1 MSNQKLSFNKS
12 TISKKVATAVQDSSR
27 MISRCVCVCVCVRVC
42 VCVCVCEEG
51 GGAEGDSQN

>member
-12 TISKKVATAVQDSSR
+12 TISKQVATAVHESSR
-27 MISRCVCVCVCVRVC
+27 MISIC

>member
-12 TISKKVATAVQDSSR
+12 TISKQVATAVHESSS
-27 MISRCVCVCVCVRVC
+27 MISRCVRVC

>member
-12 TISKKVATAVQDSSR
+12 TISKKVATAVQESSR
-27 MISRCVCVCVCVRVC
+27 MISRCVC